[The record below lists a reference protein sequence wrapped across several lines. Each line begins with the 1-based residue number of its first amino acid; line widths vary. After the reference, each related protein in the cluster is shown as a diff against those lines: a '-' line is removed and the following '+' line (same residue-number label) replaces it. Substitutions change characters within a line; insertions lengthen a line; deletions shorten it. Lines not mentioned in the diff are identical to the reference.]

1 MARENWVKHLTVD
14 KRIVRLL
21 SASTYENFPG
31 AIREMVSNAYDADA
45 TEVNITIDL
54 KKDFI
59 EIRDNGN
66 GMTPDEFGFFL
77 RIAGQKRDQ
86 RRISSVFSR
95 RQIGQFGIGFLAI
108 FPFGMEIEIE
118 STALRSKIT
127 FKAKVPAEKYIREG
141 QTIDVEDI
149 QIPGYEIV
157 DESYYDQHGTTI
169 HISGLTE
176 MAHRFFSKENN
187 VKARRD
193 SIMSFEPLDKLA
205 WLLQEELPLD
215 YSPKSPYREA
225 FEDLGSSGIKV
236 RLNDKELFRNAP
248 GTHIL
253 ENSSWEHESIR
264 CRYVIATNWKK
275 VLPEEA
281 QYFKQILRNTGIG
294 KRTSFSLG
302 LAGRAFSRLAWLTGE
317 IYILEGLDNLLTID
331 RSRFVESPE
340 YDRFADYFRQRLSF
354 HAYRVE
360 DVSEAERDIN
370 RQLKES
376 RSAEVGSKREIILHK
391 VDQLKSKG
399 FDVVTKSI
407 KDVPNEAKPVK
418 IDLHKKVV
426 QVVEDHPGLSD
437 LVTIGTKKI
446 PVKYAEWNY
455 LESPPI
461 RRDHQG
467 IMVINEKYP
476 LFTSLRYGEVFK
488 KILIIAFLISEK
500 TDTAD
505 DLYKKLSKE
514 LPKEFEDLIS

>member
-21 SASTYENFPG
+21 SAFTYENFPG

-45 TEVNITIDL
+45 TAVNITIDL
-54 KKDFI
+54 KKDSI

-77 RIAGQKRDQ
+77 RIAGQKRDKS
-86 RRISSVFSR
+86 RISSVYGR

-108 FPFGMEIEIE
+108 FPFGKEIEIE
-118 STALRSKIT
+118 STAVRSKIT
-127 FKAKVPAEKYIREG
+127 FKARVPAEKYILEG
-141 QTIDVEDI
+141 ETIDVEDI

-157 DESYYDQHGTTI
+157 NEKYYDQHGTTI

-176 MAHRFFSKENN
+176 MANRFFSKENN
-187 VKARRD
+187 VKTRRD
-193 SIMSFEPLDKLA
+193 SILSFKPLERLT

-215 YSPKSPYREA
+215 YSPKSPYRKEL
-225 FEDLGSSGIKV
+225 EDLGSSGIKV
-236 RLNDKELFRNAP
+236 RLNDKELFRNSP
-248 GTHIL
+248 GTDIL
-253 ENSSWEHESIR
+253 ENSSWEYGDIK

-281 QYFKQILRNTGIG
+281 QHFKQRLRNVGIG

-317 IYILEGLDNLLTID
+317 IYILEGFDSSLTID

-340 YDRFADYFRQRLSF
+340 YDQFAAYFRQRLSF
-354 HAYRVE
+354 HALGVE
-360 DVSEAERDIN
+360 YVSEAERDIN
-370 RQLKES
+370 RQLNEA
-376 RSAEVGSKREIILHK
+376 RSAEVGSKREIILNK

-399 FDVVTKSI
+399 FDVVAKSI
-407 KDVPNEAKPVK
+407 KDVPNGAKPVK

-426 QVVEDHPGLSD
+426 QVIEDHPEFSD
-437 LVTIGTKKI
+437 LVTIGSKKI

-461 RRDHQG
+461 KRDEQK
-467 IMVINEKYP
+467 ILVINKKYP

-488 KILIIAFLISEK
+488 KILITAFLLSEK
-500 TDTAD
+500 TNTAD
-505 DLYKKLSKE
+505 DLYKKLSNE